1 MKMIIRFN
9 LKKLLISL
17 AIPLLVGGLSAF
29 ITKDNMDIYKEI
41 ARPPLSPPSWVFP
54 VAWSILYIL
63 MGISFYLIWNK
74 RDMYADK
81 KRAYLL
87 YFLQLFLNFIWS
99 PIFFGAQNYL
109 LAFIILVLLVITVVF
124 MIVEFYDIERWAAL
138 LQIPYLIWL
147 LFAGYLNLA
156 IYILN
161 R

>member
-1 MKMIIRFN
+1 MIIRFN

-17 AIPLLVGGLSAF
+17 AMPLLVGGLSAF
-29 ITKDNMDIYKEI
+29 ITKDDMDIYKEI

-74 RDMYADK
+74 HDIYADK

-124 MIVEFYDIERWAAL
+124 MIVEFYDIERWSAL

>member
-1 MKMIIRFN
+1 MIIRFN

-29 ITKDNMDIYKEI
+29 ITKDDMDIYKEI

-63 MGISFYLIWNK
+63 MGISFYLIWSK
-74 RDMYADK
+74 RDIYADK

-124 MIVEFYDIERWAAL
+124 MIVEFYDIERWSAL

>member
-29 ITKDNMDIYKEI
+29 ITKDDMDIYKEI

-63 MGISFYLIWNK
+63 MGISFYLIWSK
-74 RDMYADK
+74 RDIYADK

-124 MIVEFYDIERWAAL
+124 MIVEFYDIERWSAL